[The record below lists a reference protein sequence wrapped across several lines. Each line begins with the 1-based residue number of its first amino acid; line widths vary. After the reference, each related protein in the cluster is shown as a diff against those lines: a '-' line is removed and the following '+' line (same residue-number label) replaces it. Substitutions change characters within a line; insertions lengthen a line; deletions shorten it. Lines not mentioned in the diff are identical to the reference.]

1 VTDLQISLTS
11 LEEVFLSIARRA
23 EVEAAAGETAAVE
36 LPDGGTVEVGGVACG
51 GCCAV
56 RADASLA
63 AVLPGWV
70 PAGSRGPHPPP
81 PHAAQV
87 ALGEEWAT
95 DAQGRHYFIR
105 WAQDDSGAL
114 QVLKAE
120 PVQARPATL
129 AGAGGAAVAPEGGA
143 SGSSGPGSST
153 GGEPVQQ
160 APQVVEMARSAP

>member
-1 VTDLQISLTS
+1 VEPAEESRAYITFLVPKAQEAALPAFLATLDARRQELGVTDLQISLTS

-36 LPDGGTVEVGGVACG
+36 LPDGGTVE
-51 GCCAV
+51 
-56 RADASLA
+56 
-63 AVLPGWV
+63 
-70 PAGSRGPHPPP
+70 
-81 PHAAQV
+81 V